1 MIRLFLLPLM
11 MMLGSPTMDVRSG
24 KVIDLFVRVCL
35 RGEAHFAKGDIQ
47 NVNSGSVPWPL
58 SARVFNRPGK
68 FYRVLRPIGA
78 WVTVTEEGG
87 DPDSRSLVCR
97 VAADHVDVRGAAN
110 RIRAWLREPP
120 LPGRQRLMHYEETY
134 LGGDAR
140 FEVEHAA
147 YNDLVI
153 LHSYVRKGGAAD
165 REARRSAR

>member
-1 MIRLFLLPLM
+1 MIRLAAVPLM
-11 MMLGSPTMDVRSG
+11 LMLGSPTMDVRSG
-24 KVIDLFVRVCL
+24 KVIDLFVQVCL
-35 RGEAHFAKGDIQ
+35 RGEAHFAKGDVER
-47 NVNSGSVPWPL
+47 VNSGSVPWPM
-58 SARVFNRPGK
+58 SARIFNRPGK

-78 WVTVTEEGG
+78 WVAVTEEGG
-87 DPDSRSLVCR
+87 DSDSRSRICR

-120 LPGRQRLMHYEETY
+120 LPGHQRLMHYEETY

-153 LHSYVRKGGAAD
+153 LHSYVRRGGAAEP
-165 REARRSAR
+165 EAGSFAR